1 MDWDGRGQQGAETG
15 DKCDL
20 GKKIQQKKDG
30 KPQTSKE
37 TCGFVFLH
45 LDVPPDMPKGHP
57 IMAIRLFHEV

>member
-1 MDWDGRGQQGAETG
+1 MDWDGRGQQRAETG

-20 GKKIQQKKDG
+20 GKEIQQKKDG

-45 LDVPPDMPKGHP
+45 LDVPTDM
-57 IMAIRLFHEV
+57 INDN